1 MEELKKDIQ
10 EIKESQIRMEMDLS
24 YHIKR
29 TDLLEAQIQEQRK
42 VMAPLY
48 VLEWL
53 KNNYRFIIFLASFIA
68 GIVFIINKK
77 I

>member
-1 MEELKKDIQ
+1 MEQIKKDIR
-10 EIKESQIRMEMDLS
+10 EIKESQIRMESDVR

-29 TDLLEAQIQEQRK
+29 TDLLEVQILEQKK

-48 VLEWL
+48 ALDWL
-53 KNNYRFIIFLASFIA
+53 KNNYRFITFLTVFFA
-68 GIVFIINKK
+68 GIVYLINSK

>member
-1 MEELKKDIQ
+1 MEQIKKDIR
-10 EIKESQIRMEMDLS
+10 EIKESQIRMEADVR

-29 TDLLEAQIQEQRK
+29 TDHLEVQIVDQRK

-48 VLEWL
+48 ALDWL
-53 KNNYRFIIFLASFIA
+53 KNNYRFLTFLIALLA
-68 GIVFIINKK
+68 GIVYILNKQ